1 MSQENSPRLGLDYLM
16 PAQAQKHVTVN
27 ESFRRLD
34 ALVQMSAASRTLA
47 AQPADPDDGTIWIIP
62 PSATGA
68 VWSTFGE
75 TEIAVFRDTSW
86 VSIPPRAGWR
96 CWIEDEDVLIVFNG
110 TEWIETGETIS
121 RLANLERL
129 GVGTAADAANPFAA
143 KLNAALWTALF
154 AGEGGTGDLRYTLNK
169 EAPANV
175 LSLLFQ
181 SNWSGRAEI
190 GLVGDDDLVAKVS
203 PDGSNWIEA
212 LRLSNDTG
220 DLACIADVSADSLN
234 AGPLGGV
241 RNLLINGGMDIAQ
254 RGTSFTGLTDG
265 DFALDRWCIGISG
278 GGATGVDAERL
289 DLSPGELPSGLIH
302 ALRLEPTGGGG
313 SGACQLIQKGE
324 WLHETAGK
332 TLTLS
337 AWVRADAGFSLSA
350 SLTQN
355 FGSGVSAPVS
365 VSAAGQS
372 VATGWQRLSWNFDL
386 ESIAGKTIGPGAH
399 LALAFDLPVTGTPVI
414 DFAGLQLE
422 AGGRATAF
430 ETCTARG
437 GEGAELRRCQRY
449 FRRYQPGAF
458 NAFDGVAINLGSNVT
473 RIVMPLDPPMRSA
486 PSLSWT
492 GSLQL
497 TPADAAVDSLTVFT
511 LNVSLAVLQTA
522 STDPVSADAL
532 MLRALDASAHIS
544 FSAEL

>member
-34 ALVQMSAASRTLA
+34 ALVQMSAVSRTVSD
-47 AQPADPDDGTIWIIP
+47 QPPDPDDGTIWIIP
-62 PSATGA
+62 AAATGA
-68 VWSTFGE
+68 LWSTFGE
-75 TEIAVFRDTSW
+75 NEIAVFRDTSW

-96 CWIEDEDVLIVFNG
+96 CWIEDEDVLVVFDG
-110 TEWIETGETIS
+110 TDWIETGETIS

-129 GVGTAADAANPFAA
+129 GVGTAADAANPFSA

-181 SNWSGRAEI
+181 SNWSGRAEL
-190 GLVGDDDLVAKVS
+190 GLIGDDDLVAKLS
-203 PDGSNWIEA
+203 PDGSGWIEA

-220 DLACIADVSADSLN
+220 DLKLAGDVSVFSLN
-234 AGPLGGV
+234 AGSLGGL
-241 RNLLINGGMDIAQ
+241 RNLLINGGLDIAQ
-254 RGTSFTGLTDG
+254 RGTGFTGLTDG
-265 DFALDRWCIGISG
+265 GFSLDRWSIGISG

-289 DLSPGELPSGLIH
+289 SLSPDELPFGLRH
-302 ALRLEPTGGGG
+302 ALRLEPSGGGG
-313 SGACQLIQKGE
+313 SGTCQLIQKGE
-324 WLHETAGK
+324 WLHETSGQ

-337 AWVRADAGFSLSA
+337 AWVKADAALPMTA

-355 FGSGVSAPVS
+355 FGSGGSAPVT
-365 VSAAGQS
+365 VSAAGEG
-372 VATGWQRLSWNFDL
+372 VTTGWQRLSWQFDL
-386 ESIAGKTIGPGAH
+386 AGISGKTVGTGAH
-399 LALAFDLPVTGTPVI
+399 LAVTFDLPVSGTPVI
-414 DFAGLQLE
+414 DFAGVQLE
-422 AGGRATAF
+422 RGTRATAF
-430 ETCTARG
+430 ESCRARG

-449 FRRYQPGAF
+449 FRRYKPGAY
-458 NAFDGVAINLGSNVT
+458 NAFDGVAVRFGSSVA
-473 RIVMPLDPPMRSA
+473 RIVMPFDPPMRAA
-486 PSLSWT
+486 PGLSWT

-497 TPADAAVDSLTVFT
+497 TPGDAAVDSLTVFT
-511 LNVSLAVLQTA
+511 VNAGLAVLQNATS
-522 STDPVSADAL
+522 STITADAM
-532 MLRALDASAHIS
+532 MLRALDSAAHIS

>member
-34 ALVQMSAASRTLA
+34 ALVQMSAASRTVVD
-47 AQPADPDDGTIWIIP
+47 QPADPDDGAIWIVP

-75 TEIAVFRDTSW
+75 NEIAVFRDTSW

-96 CWIEDEDVLIVFNG
+96 CWIEDEDVLVVFDG

-181 SNWSGRAEI
+181 SNWSGRAEV
-190 GLVGDDDLVAKVS
+190 GLVGDDDLVARVS
-203 PDGSNWIEA
+203 PDGTNWIEA
-212 LRLSNDTG
+212 LRLSNATG
-220 DLACIADVSADSLN
+220 DVALAGDVLVATLN
-234 AGPLGGV
+234 SGPLGGL
-241 RNLLINGGMDIAQ
+241 RNLLINGGFEIAQ

-265 DFALDRWCIGISG
+265 DFVLDRWCIGISG
-278 GGATGVDAERL
+278 GGATGVNVERL
-289 DLSPGELPSGLIH
+289 DLSPGELPSGLVH
-302 ALRLEPTGGGG
+302 AIRLEPSGGGG
-313 SGACQLIQKGE
+313 AGRCQLIQKGE
-324 WLHETAGK
+324 WLHETAGQ

-337 AWVRADAGFSLSA
+337 AWVKADAGFSLPA

-355 FGSGVSAPVS
+355 FGGGGSTAVTVSAS
-365 VSAAGQS
+365 GQS
-372 VATGWQRLSWNFDL
+372 VTSGWQRLNWSFDL
-386 ESIAGKTIGPGAH
+386 SSIAGKTIGPGSN

-414 DFAGLQLE
+414 DLAGLQLE
-422 AGGRATAF
+422 AGPRATSF
-430 ETCTARG
+430 EPCTARG
-437 GEGAELRRCQRY
+437 GKGAELRRCQRY
-449 FRRYQPGAF
+449 FRRYQPGAY
-458 NAFDGVAINLGSNVT
+458 NAFDGIAINLGSDVT
-473 RIVMPLDPPMRSA
+473 RIVMPLDPPMRAA
-486 PSLSWT
+486 PSLTWM

-511 LNVSLAVLQTA
+511 LNAGLAVLQTA

-532 MLRALDASAHIS
+532 MLRALDAGAHIS